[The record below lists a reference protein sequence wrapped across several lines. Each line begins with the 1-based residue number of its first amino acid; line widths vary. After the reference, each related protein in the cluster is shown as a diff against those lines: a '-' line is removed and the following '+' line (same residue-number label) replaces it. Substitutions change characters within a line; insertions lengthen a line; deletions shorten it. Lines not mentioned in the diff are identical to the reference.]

1 MKGKVFD
8 NAAVLRFLF
17 AKINSTCVLYFPPH
31 SDALPMS
38 FSEQPHRKTQCLLAH
53 ISSTEILCFSNT
65 TLSGGKSVH
74 LTGWT
79 LLLYSV
85 HPILP
90 KREKICVRT
99 LGSDPLV
106 PKSLSVGKSMRCACK
121 TTPPRGEFHICT
133 TRHSFSHLRFFSA
146 LSDEI
151 GRHKCATFYA
161 PSTNLHTQITTGYS
175 RERWCWPYFTLLRNI
190 NTDKSGPQSSSNV
203 VWIHYWSDPKLQ
215 SINKH
220 PRLEWNIKLSDTC
233 SVETPLHHCSAI
245 CCAAHFCFASQTL
258 QPSSTLAVA
267 WYCTVYEFFSP
278 PSSFLRHAEN
288 QAMHI

>member
-8 NAAVLRFLF
+8 NAAVLGFLF
-17 AKINSTCVLYFPPH
+17 AKINSTCVLYCPPH

-121 TTPPRGEFHICT
+121 TTPPGRVA
-133 TRHSFSHLRFFSA
+133 HLHNSA
-146 LSDEI
+146 
-151 GRHKCATFYA
+151 
-161 PSTNLHTQITTGYS
+161 Q
-175 RERWCWPYFTLLRNI
+175 
-190 NTDKSGPQSSSNV
+190 
-203 VWIHYWSDPKLQ
+203 
-215 SINKH
+215 
-220 PRLEWNIKLSDTC
+220 
-233 SVETPLHHCSAI
+233 
-245 CCAAHFCFASQTL
+245 
-258 QPSSTLAVA
+258 
-267 WYCTVYEFFSP
+267 FFSP
-278 PSSFLRHAEN
+278 AFFLSSVRWDRKA
-288 QAMHI
+288 QMCHITQYRSSHTNNHMVLKGKVMLTILHTSQKHQHR